1 MGIILVPRHANR
13 MPPDDFPQ
21 LSPAELQRYH
31 RHLILPGVGE
41 AGQQRLKA
49 ARVLIVGAGG
59 LGSPAALY
67 LAAAGVGTLG
77 IIDEDVVELSN
88 LQRQLLHGTR
98 DVGRAKV
105 ASAEARLRDLNPH
118 IDVAT
123 LYGRLSS
130 VNALD
135 ILRDYDIVIDGSDN
149 FQTRYLIN
157 DACALLGKTNVYGS
171 VIRFDGQVSVFCTDD
186 GPCYRCLFPE
196 PPAPGVIPNCAEG
209 GVFGVLPG
217 MVGVIQA
224 TEAIKR
230 ITGIGESLV
239 GRLLLVDALRMRF
252 RSIEIARDPMC
263 PACGTREITQ
273 LLDYDVFCGVNSAR
287 NVDLASA
294 KRTDGDEPA
303 LSVDE
308 ITPRGLD
315 ARLRGGAVIT
325 VLDVR
330 EPHEW
335 SIARLPDARLIPLS
349 SLPQAVHSLDRAAEI
364 VVYCHHGARSAAAVE
379 WLQDQGFRDVRNLVG
394 GIDRWSLEVDSSV
407 RRY

>member
-1 MGIILVPRHANR
+1 
-13 MPPDDFPQ
+13 MPPDATSP
-21 LSPAELQRYH
+21 LSPDELQRYH

-41 AGQQRLKA
+41 EGQQRLKA

-67 LAAAGVGTLG
+67 LAAAGIGTLG

-88 LQRQLLHGTR
+88 LQRQVLHGTR

-118 IDVAT
+118 INVAT
-123 LYGRLSS
+123 LHGRLSS
-130 VNALD
+130 TNALT
-135 ILRDYDIVIDGSDN
+135 ILRDYDIIVDGSDN
-149 FQTRYLIN
+149 FQTRYLVN
-157 DACALLGKTNVYGS
+157 DACVLLGKPNIYGS
-171 VIRFDGQVSVFCTDD
+171 VIRFDGQASVFCTDE

-217 MVGVIQA
+217 IVGVIQA
-224 TEAIKR
+224 TETIKR
-230 ITGIGESLV
+230 ITGTGESLV

-252 RSIEIARDPMC
+252 RTIEIARDPAC

-273 LLDYDVFCGVNSAR
+273 LLDYDVFCGLNSGR
-287 NVDLASA
+287 SGDASSA
-294 KRTDGDEPA
+294 TRADDDEPGLTA
-303 LSVDE
+303 DE
-308 ITPRGLD
+308 ITPRHLD
-315 ARLRGGAVIT
+315 ARLRDGDVIT

-349 SLPQAVHSLDRAAEI
+349 SLPQAVHSLDRTAEI
-364 VVYCHHGARSAAAVE
+364 VVYCHHGSRSAAAVE
-379 WLQDQGFRDVRNLVG
+379 WLQDQGFRAVRNLVG
-394 GIDRWSLEVDSSV
+394 GIDRWSLDVDASV

>member
-1 MGIILVPRHANR
+1 MGIILVPRLANR

-21 LSPAELQRYH
+21 LSPDELQRYH

-130 VNALD
+130 TNALD
-135 ILRDYDIVIDGSDN
+135 ILRDYDVVVDGSDN

-157 DACALLGKTNVYGS
+157 DACVLLRKTNIYGS
-171 VIRFDGQVSVFCTDD
+171 VIRFDGQASVFCTDD

-252 RSIEIARDPMC
+252 RSIEIARDPKC

-273 LLDYDVFCGVNSAR
+273 LLDYDVFCGVDSVR

-294 KRTDGDEPA
+294 TPPHGDEPP

-315 ARLRGGAVIT
+315 VRLRGGDVIT

-364 VVYCHHGARSAAAVE
+364 VVYCHHGSRSAAAME
-379 WLQDQGFRDVRNLVG
+379 WLQAQGFRTVRNLVG